1 MPCLLHLSVAIVF
14 VSLFA
19 GACTAF
25 VLGPSASGGSLL
37 LQPQYQQSLGSK
49 SHQVQEVQMSS
60 SNATSDDSITILG
73 LGSLLSERSSRLT
86 FPNLVNFRLGRV
98 PNHRRVFMHPA
109 AIFFERGIANMDT
122 LEISSLSCEKCDGAS
137 FICSVFEVPKDEI
150 LKKSDV
156 DVDGKRT
163 IIPSQA
169 YLEREEEFDIV
180 QVPYLEVDS
189 DKPRTGI
196 LCRRWTDDLYAR
208 RWGANRI
215 SEKYGPH
222 GITSIWDQ
230 WTKPDSGI
238 LPCAAYLRHCFLAAE
253 KMGPICL
260 SSFLDETYLADR
272 KTTIRQYLGENPEVL
287 KTVPPGELAVRYGG

>member
-1 MPCLLHLSVAIVF
+1 
-14 VSLFA
+14 
-19 GACTAF
+19 
-25 VLGPSASGGSLL
+25 
-37 LQPQYQQSLGSK
+37 
-49 SHQVQEVQMSS
+49 MSS
-60 SNATSDDSITILG
+60 SKDDASAAKSDQSMTICGDSITILG

-122 LEISSLSCEKCDGAS
+122 LEISSLSCEECDGAS
-137 FICSVFEVPKDEI
+137 FVCSVFEVPRDEI
-150 LKKSDV
+150 LMEGDEDEK
-156 DVDGKRT
+156 GT

-180 QVPYLEVDS
+180 QVPFLDMDAE
-189 DKPRTGI
+189 KPSTTGI
-196 LCRRWTDDLYAR
+196 LCRRWTDDMYAQ
-208 RWGANRI
+208 RWGERRLA
-215 SEKYGPH
+215 EKYGPH

-238 LPCAAYLRHCFLAAE
+238 LPCAAYLRHCVLAAE
-253 KMGPICL
+253 KMGPVCYN
-260 SSFLDETYLADR
+260 SFLDETYLADR
-272 KTTIRQYLGENPEVL
+272 TTTIREYLEKKPEVM